1 MTLVLGFRWS
11 NGNEDAILMVSDTRA
26 VTPYGIMFEAKKI
39 HVITSSDGN
48 KYLGVIGGAGDSAL
62 VKWAFEVADEVLKK
76 HAGDDGLIFFNDVRN
91 AVREI
96 EERLMGRLSR
106 LRREGLEPKLQLI
119 LGSVDLNGKASLY
132 MFNESGL
139 AEPVHDD
146 PGYAIIGSGLITGGI
161 LLLRLFGLH
170 QEMDLGLFTAFILDT
185 VSEVDYSV
193 GPFVGESYLMR
204 VVKNGDNKYV
214 ALGPLKDEFLREYKE
229 KIRTRRV
236 LLQRIWRLCDTVGEK
251 YILTLLEELEKDQA
265 GVSTMEGR

>member
-1 MTLVLGFRWS
+1 
-11 NGNEDAILMVSDTRA
+11 
-26 VTPYGIMFEAKKI
+26 
-39 HVITSSDGN
+39 
-48 KYLGVIGGAGDSAL
+48 
-62 VKWAFEVADEVLKK
+62 
-76 HAGDDGLIFFNDVRN
+76 
-91 AVREI
+91 
-96 EERLMGRLSR
+96 
-106 LRREGLEPKLQLI
+106 
-119 LGSVDLNGKASLY
+119 

-170 QEMDLGLFTAFILDT
+170 QDMDLGLFTAFILDT